1 MTAALPRQLGRDPS
15 VGSFVPALK
24 APQGTSKMGYPPMFS
39 ETLLQFPAVDPTVTL
54 AIRAMPTKDI
64 PLR

>member
-1 MTAALPRQLGRDPS
+1 MTAASPRQLGRDPS

-24 APQGTSKMGYPPMFS
+24 APKGTSKMGYPPMFS
-39 ETLLQFPAVDPTVTL
+39 ETLLQFPAVDPTITL
-54 AIRAMPTKDI
+54 TTGAMTTEGV